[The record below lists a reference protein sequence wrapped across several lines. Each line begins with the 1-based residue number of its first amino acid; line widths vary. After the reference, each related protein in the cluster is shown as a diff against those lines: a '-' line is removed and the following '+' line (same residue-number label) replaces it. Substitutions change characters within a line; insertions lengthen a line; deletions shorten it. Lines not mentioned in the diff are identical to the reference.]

1 MKQCEYLILKYRCIW
16 CRLGSNISAQTQ
28 KMHFFPAQSQKKLTK
43 SALYHQVC
51 CFAFFP
57 WSKKDYLSDFSLLGL
72 VWSCLISQHDI
83 TVPGQYFCT
92 KRHVFNEIIPAR
104 NTLIWIFLH
113 KKKVKQRCAS
123 LLCKNIHLCAEL
135 SWVGGIPVQGH
146 FFSDNLFIKSM
157 WWHQSCEYKWRI
169 YNESTL
175 QRGKV
180 SPSREISARDFLVP
194 LGFSL
199 QPGLLLL
206 SPLPL
211 PSSSCLAL
219 SLSYQDQSFQQTH
232 HICAHYGRWGPLFG
246 VVQKCAF
253 FGKIY
258 TSAFLWSIFSLE
270 NFMIKLK
277 QPKSLPEAH
286 QKKNNVGYSV
296 TSTGRL

>member
-92 KRHVFNEIIPAR
+92 KRHVFNEIIPAQ

-146 FFSDNLFIKSM
+146 FFYFWQFI
-157 WWHQSCEYKWRI
+157 H
-169 YNESTL
+169 
-175 QRGKV
+175 
-180 SPSREISARDFLVP
+180 
-194 LGFSL
+194 
-199 QPGLLLL
+199 
-206 SPLPL
+206 
-211 PSSSCLAL
+211 
-219 SLSYQDQSFQQTH
+219 
-232 HICAHYGRWGPLFG
+232 
-246 VVQKCAF
+246 
-253 FGKIY
+253 
-258 TSAFLWSIFSLE
+258 
-270 NFMIKLK
+270 
-277 QPKSLPEAH
+277 
-286 QKKNNVGYSV
+286 
-296 TSTGRL
+296 